1 MVFGRKE
8 KEGGVR
14 FGFAEAS
21 SRSHAR
27 TKYRN
32 KPRKKELTGW
42 VWADESGRAGQLAL
56 ESGQK
61 TQTMTIRE
69 RLEWFSRMMFLV
81 FILASAAFL
90 SAITAM
96 RIAIHGRETTMPN
109 LVGRNVAEANQALRS
124 KGLILRVA
132 DRVYSE
138 LPINEVVRQTPPPGM
153 LMKVSQQAHVV
164 LSLGQKQLEIPSLEG
179 GTLRVSRIELLREGL
194 QVGEV
199 SMITTAAEP
208 MDDVLLQN
216 PKPGKLAA
224 TPKVDVLVSAGPKE
238 ASYVMPYLVGLNE
251 LEALRRLDTGN
262 LKRKVNYLAAPQ
274 WPHGA
279 VIDQGPLAGSQVK
292 ASNEVELT
300 VAN

>member
-1 MVFGRKE
+1 
-8 KEGGVR
+8 
-14 FGFAEAS
+14 
-21 SRSHAR
+21 
-27 TKYRN
+27 
-32 KPRKKELTGW
+32 
-42 VWADESGRAGQLAL
+42 
-56 ESGQK
+56 
-61 TQTMTIRE
+61 MT
-69 RLEWFSRMMFLV
+69 FLV

-109 LVGRNVAEANQALRS
+109 LVGRNVAEASQALRS
-124 KGLILRVA
+124 KGLLLRVA
-132 DRVYSE
+132 DRVYSD

-199 SMITTAAEP
+199 STVNLPEDP
-208 MDDVLLQN
+208 PDKVLLQN
-216 PKPGKLAA
+216 PKPGRLAA
-224 TPKVDVLVSAGPKE
+224 TPKVDVLISAGPRE
-238 ASYVMPYLVGLNE
+238 ASYVMPYVVGLTE
-251 LEALRRLDTGN
+251 LEALKRLDPG
-262 LKRKVNYLAAPQ
+262 LMHRKVNFLTAGQ
-274 WPHGA
+274 WPHGT
-279 VIDQGPLAGSQVK
+279 VIDQAPLAGTRVG